1 MLIKP
6 ASGIKEMA
14 FSWALRRAIKLQET
28 KPINRYCPVF
38 YLTMKILLVYPKYPD
53 TFWSFRHAL
62 KFVAK
67 KSAFPPLGALTVAA
81 MLPEE
86 WEKKL
91 VDENVSK
98 LKDKD
103 IEWADMVFIS
113 AMLAQGE
120 RAKEII
126 QRCREKGK
134 TIVAGGPAFTSQHEK
149 FKDVGHFVLNEAEI
163 TLPLFLEDLKQGRL
177 KHVYTSEERPDITKT
192 PLPLW
197 NLINFKKYSSMA
209 VQYSRGCPFNCEFC
223 DIIIM
228 NGRIPRTKTAG
239 QAISEFQH
247 LYNAGWRGSVFIVD
261 DNFIGN
267 KTNAK
272 KMLPE
277 LIKWQE
283 SHKHPF
289 VFLTEASVNLA
300 EDEELMQ
307 MMSRANFHKVFLGI
321 ETPNIDSLKE
331 CGKMQ
336 NTNKDLGEAIR
347 AIHSHGMQV
356 MAGFIV
362 GFDNDNEMIFDRQMG
377 FIQKAGIATAMIGT
391 LTALPK
397 TQLWQRLKKEGRLR
411 GDATGENTEASVNFE
426 PKMGR
431 KKLAEGYKKLVLR
444 AYSYKNYYQRVNTF
458 LKDYKPT
465 AVSRISKADLR
476 AFVRS
481 VWRIGLFS
489 KASPRYWKLLIKT
502 GLTKRKAVPVAV
514 ELAICGLHFR
524 KFAKRTAKAAQNI

>member
-1 MLIKP
+1 M
-6 ASGIKEMA
+6 
-14 FSWALRRAIKLQET
+14 
-28 KPINRYCPVF
+28 
-38 YLTMKILLVYPKYPD
+38 MKILLVYPKYPE

-81 MLPEE
+81 MLPKE

-98 LKDKD
+98 LKDRD

-120 RAKEII
+120 NAKITM

-134 TIVAGGPAFTSQHEK
+134 TIIAGGPAFTSQHEK
-149 FKDVGHFVLNEAEI
+149 FKDVDHFVLNEAEI
-163 TLPLFLEDLKQGRL
+163 TLPMFLEDFEQGNLKQI
-177 KHVYTSEERPDITKT
+177 YTSEEKPDITKT

-197 NLINFKKYSSMA
+197 ELINFKKYSSMA
-209 VQYSRGCPFNCEFC
+209 IQYSRGCPFNCEFC

-228 NGRIPRTKTAG
+228 NGRIPRTKSPG
-239 QAISEFQH
+239 QMINEFQH
-247 LYNAGWRGSVFIVD
+247 LYNAGWRGSIFVVD

-267 KTNAK
+267 KANVK

-283 SHKHPF
+283 SHKYPF
-289 VFLTEASVNLA
+289 MFLTESSVNLA

-307 MMSRANFHKVFLGI
+307 MMSKANFHKVFLGI
-321 ETPNIDSLKE
+321 ETPNIESLKE
-331 CGKMQ
+331 CGKVQ
-336 NTNKDLGEAIR
+336 NTNKDLAESIR
-347 AIHSHGMQV
+347 LIHNHGMQV

-377 FIQKAGIATAMIGT
+377 FIQKAGIVTAMIGT
-391 LTALPK
+391 LTALPN
-397 TQLWQRLKKEGRLR
+397 TRLWHRLKKEGRLK
-411 GDATGENTEASVNFE
+411 GETTGENTEVNVNFE
-426 PKMGR
+426 PRMG
-431 KKLAEGYKKLVLR
+431 KKRLAEGYKNLVLK
-444 AYSYKNYYQRVNTF
+444 AYSYKNYYKRINTF

-465 AVSRISKADLR
+465 VVSRLRKEDIR
-476 AFVRS
+476 AFLMS
-481 VWRIGLFS
+481 TWRIGVFS

-502 GLTKRKAVPVAV
+502 SVTKRKAFPLAV
-514 ELAICGLHFR
+514 ELAICGLHFK
-524 KFAKRTAKAAQNI
+524 KFAKRTVRAAQKI